1 MANNSPNLAK
11 CINLQIQ
18 EAEENS
24 NWINPNKS
32 TPKHILNFQKLK
44 TQQNFFKIT
53 KEKGLIFHKERPI
66 QMMPD
71 FSLENMEAKGG
82 QATFPSFERK
92 EMLTMNSI
100 SGKIIFQE

>member
-1 MANNSPNLAK
+1 MKKNEQSLWDSWSRNKRSSTCKLLSEGKGKYEAEKVLKEIMANNSPNLAK

-44 TQQNFFKIT
+44 T
-53 KEKGLIFHKERPI
+53 
-66 QMMPD
+66 
-71 FSLENMEAKGG
+71 
-82 QATFPSFERK
+82 
-92 EMLTMNSI
+92 
-100 SGKIIFQE
+100 